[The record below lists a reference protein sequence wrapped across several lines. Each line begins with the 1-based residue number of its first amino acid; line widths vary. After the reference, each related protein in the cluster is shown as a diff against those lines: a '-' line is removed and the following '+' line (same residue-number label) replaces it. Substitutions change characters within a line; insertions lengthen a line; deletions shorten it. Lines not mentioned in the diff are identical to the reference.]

1 VNIVAI
7 IPLKI
12 NSQRCPNKNFQVLG
26 DKLLYQWALDT
37 ILQLNIPTYIYG
49 DTKTHKEVY
58 SKYGPSVKYIDE
70 GTTPKGQDGNALFK
84 SMVKAVTTQA
94 YNHID
99 YCLIFNCTAPFVK
112 LDTYEYMLEIIHN
125 NYSKNMPFYD
135 SACTVNELRGRLWN
149 VHGQAINHPPNTC
162 PRTQEQEPILMESE
176 ACWLITPEMIITHN
190 RRVGFIPKFVPVTP
204 LEAVDINYPQDM
216 EFARQCLE
224 KE

>member
-1 VNIVAI
+1 MNIIAI
-7 IPLKI
+7 TPLKI
-12 NSQRCPNKNFQVLG
+12 NSQRCLNKNFQQLG
-26 DKLLYQWALDT
+26 HKLLYQWALDT
-37 ILQLNIPTYIYG
+37 VLSLNIPTYVYG
-49 DTKTHKEVY
+49 DQKTHKKIQCDY
-58 SKYGPSVKYIDE
+58 RSYWIDVKYIDE
-70 GTTPKGQDGNALFK
+70 GITPDGQDGNALFK

-112 LDTYEYMLEIIHN
+112 LSTYKEILEATYD
-125 NYSKNMPFYD
+125 NYYD

-149 VHGQAINHPPNTC
+149 IHGQALNHPPNTC

-176 ACWLITPEMIITHN
+176 ACWLIPPEMILTYN
-190 RRVGFIPKFVPVTP
+190 RRVGFIPRFVPVTP
-204 LEAVDINYPQDM
+204 MEAVDINYPQDM